1 MPNITRPSAG
11 RYAIWALP
19 LLVLGLACAQA
30 AHAHEPAVP
39 GHGHAPS
46 TTYTVVNLGTGEV
59 QGVPVINRFGQVAY
73 TLGGTG
79 FFYNGKTIFQIPGT
93 GGLGS
98 VVTGLNDKGQV
109 VGRLFVGN
117 TSDYHAFIWS
127 RQTGTRDLGTLSG
140 FTFSEAMAINNH
152 GTVAGDSQVPRPG
165 QLNLAHATRWTF
177 VKGSVHI
184 QDMGTL
190 VPNQSAIAVAIN
202 DAGLIAGNAAIT
214 PSITHAFAWT
224 DKTGFIDIGTLGGD
238 TSSARAVGAKGEVA
252 GNSTNRKGRLHAF
265 LWTRATG
272 IQDLGTDGGTHSF
285 AVTMSPNGHVVGT
298 VRTRQGME
306 HAMSWTRATGMK
318 DIGTL
323 PGGLVSMAWGVNNLG
338 QVVGE
343 SQASGEPFRAFVWT
357 AASGMIDLNKR
368 VPKLPRGMRLG
379 TALAISDQGAI
390 VVRTNTGL
398 VLLKPGRCQCGAAL
412 GPIAAADT
420 VAAGAVF
427 EVSAGIADEDPAA
440 THAVT
445 WSWGDG
451 SSDPARNAIER
462 GGDGSIL
469 ASHIYAAPGTYVV
482 TARVTDNSGHST
494 VASRKVTVQAPSGSP
509 GVAPPAVQ

>member
-1 MPNITRPSAG
+1 MSHITRPTAG
-11 RYAIWALP
+11 RYSIWVLP
-19 LLVLGLACAQA
+19 LLMLGLAGAQSAGAHQPAMPAHGPA
-30 AHAHEPAVP
+30 AA
-39 GHGHAPS
+39 
-46 TTYTVVNLGTGEV
+46 TTYTVVNLGTGVV
-59 QGVPVINRFGQVAY
+59 QGVPVINSFEQVAY

-79 FFYNGKTIFQIPGT
+79 FFYDGKTIFQIPGT

-109 VGRLFVGN
+109 VGRARVGN
-117 TSDYHAFIWS
+117 TSDFHAFIWT
-127 RQTGTRDLGTLSG
+127 RQAGTRDLGTLGG
-140 FTFSEAMAINNH
+140 FTFSEAVDINNH
-152 GTVAGDSQVPRPG
+152 GTVIGDSQVPRPG

-177 VKGSVHI
+177 VKGSPHI
-184 QDMGTL
+184 QDLGTL
-190 VPNQSAIAVAIN
+190 VPNQSTIAVAIN
-202 DAGLIAGNAAIT
+202 DAGLIAGYAGIT
-214 PSITHAFAWT
+214 PSVSHAFAWT
-224 DKTGFIDIGTLGGD
+224 SATGLIDIGTLGCD
-238 TSSARAVGAKGEVA
+238 SSDARAVGANGEVA
-252 GNSTNRKGRLHAF
+252 GNSTTRRGALHAF

-272 IQDLGTDGGTHSF
+272 IQDLGTAGGTHS
-285 AVTMSPNGHVVGT
+285 AVVTMSPNGHIVGT
-298 VRTRQGME
+298 VRTQQGME

-318 DIGTL
+318 DLGTL
-323 PGGLVSMAWGVNNLG
+323 PGALVSMAWGVNNVG

-343 SQASGEPFRAFVWT
+343 SQASGEPFHAFLWT

-368 VPKLPRGMRLG
+368 VPKLPRGMLLE
-379 TALAISDQGAI
+379 TALAISDSGSI

-398 VLLKPGRCQCGAAL
+398 VLLKPGRCHCGAAL

-427 EVSAGIADEDPAA
+427 EVSASIADENPAA

-482 TARVTDNSGHST
+482 TARVTDKSGHSAL
-494 VASRKVTVQAPSGSP
+494 VSRKVTVQAPSGSP
-509 GVAPPAVQ
+509 GVAPPTVQ

>member
-1 MPNITRPSAG
+1 MSHITRPTAA
-11 RYAIWALP
+11 RYSIWALP
-19 LLVLGLACAQA
+19 LLMLGLAGAQSA
-30 AHAHEPAVP
+30 GAHQPEMPAHGPAP
-39 GHGHAPS
+39 A

-79 FFYNGKTIFQIPGT
+79 FFYDGKTIFQIPGT

-109 VGRLFVGN
+109 VGRAFVGN
-117 TSDYHAFIWS
+117 TSDFHAFIWS
-127 RQTGTRDLGTLSG
+127 RQTGTRDLGTLGG
-140 FTFSEAMAINNH
+140 FTFSEAMDINNH
-152 GTVAGDSQVPRPG
+152 GTVVGDSQVSRPG
-165 QLNLAHATRWTF
+165 LNLAHTTRWTF
-177 VKGSVHI
+177 VQGSPHI
-184 QDMGTL
+184 QDLGTP

-224 DKTGFIDIGTLGGD
+224 AATGFIDIGTLGGD

-252 GNSTNRKGRLHAF
+252 GNSTTRKGRLHAF

-285 AVTMSPNGHVVGT
+285 AVTMSPNGHIVGT

-323 PGGLVSMAWGVNNLG
+323 PGGVVSMAWGVNNVG

-343 SQASGEPFRAFVWT
+343 SQASGEPFRAFLWT

-368 VPKLPRGMRLG
+368 VPKLPPGMLLE
-379 TALAISDQGAI
+379 TALAISDSGSI

-398 VLLKPGRCQCGAAL
+398 VLLKPGRCHCGAAL

-427 EVSAGIADEDPAA
+427 EVSASIADEDPAA
-440 THAVT
+440 THTVT

-482 TARVTDNSGHST
+482 TARVTDKSGNSA
-494 VASRKVTVQAPSGSP
+494 VVSRKVTVQAPSGSP
-509 GVAPPAVQ
+509 GVAPPTVQ